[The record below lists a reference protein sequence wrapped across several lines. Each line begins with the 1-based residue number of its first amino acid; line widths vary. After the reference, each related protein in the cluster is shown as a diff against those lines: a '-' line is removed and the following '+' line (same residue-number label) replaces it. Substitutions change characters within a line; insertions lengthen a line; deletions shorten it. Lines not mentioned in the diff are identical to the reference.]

1 MSYVYILRCGD
12 GSLYCGWTSDLE
24 SRLAKHADGTA
35 SKYTRS
41 RRPVMLVYSERH
53 DSKLE
58 AIRRERQIKQWT
70 RAEKEALV
78 VGDLAAPTRASDSG
92 RERMTRL

>member
-1 MSYVYILRCGD
+1 MPYVYILRCCD
-12 GSLYCGWTSDLE
+12 GSLYCGWAIDLE
-24 SRLAKHADGTA
+24 ARLAKHADGTA

-41 RRPVMLVYSERH
+41 RRPVMLMYSERH

-58 AIRRERQIKQWT
+58 AIRRERHIKQWS

-78 VGDLAAPTRASDSG
+78 GGDPAVPTRVSDPG
-92 RERMTRL
+92 RERMTRR

>member
-1 MSYVYILRCGD
+1 MPYVYILRCRD
-12 GSLYCGWTSDLE
+12 GSLYCGWTIDIE
-24 SRLAKHADGTA
+24 ARLAKHVDGTA
-35 SKYTRS
+35 SKYTRA
-41 RRPVMLVYSERH
+41 RRPVMLVLSERH

-70 RAEKEALV
+70 RARKEALV
-78 VGDLAAPTRASDSG
+78 VGDPAVLTRASDPG